1 MPYGSS
7 MSKRME
13 SMNEPESNP
22 RTELLR
28 KSVIL
33 QLKLVVDGLRDAALI
48 PLALFA
54 TLIGLMRGGAD
65 VDREFQRVVKLGR
78 RSERWINVFGHQPP
92 LRRNQPGG
100 SLDGLLD
107 RVEEVVMDQYRKGR
121 SEEEA
126 RAAISEV
133 LKKASAPDHSNT
145 VKGG

>member
-1 MPYGSS
+1 
-7 MSKRME
+7 MS
-13 SMNEPESNP
+13 EPKPNP

-28 KSVIL
+28 KSLIL
-33 QLKLVVDGLRDAALI
+33 QFKLLVDGFRDAALI
-48 PLALFA
+48 PIALLA

-65 VDREFQRVVKLGR
+65 VDREFHRVVKLGR

-92 LRRNQPGG
+92 LRRNQAGG

-126 RAAISEV
+126 RAAISQV
-133 LKKASAPDHSNT
+133 LNESSLAENSSSH
-145 VKGG
+145 KGR